1 MIKVI
6 MFDLGGTLID
16 ASNRSLPH
24 VNEALTAIAEF
35 KTASR
40 RLVRSCLVSDF
51 TLVPPPVTAAKLAVI
66 FRDYLAV
73 LDRAELRTLFEP
85 VQKRV
90 TLSTH
95 AGVMKPDRR
104 VFEVALRR
112 LGSKASLA
120 ECLFIT
126 ENAAHITHARASLKM
141 STLQF
146 RSVGANRFDF
156 DDWAQAPALIAHL
169 LGATPVANMQAAVRV
184 FLAAQNIELLSVEKI
199 EPAGSIQFSGKTW
212 CPISVPDTKD
222 LRDLHVSLPI
232 TGRVARG
239 KTGKLK
245 VVGLSRS
252 SEQALAEA
260 VMFVRSLAANGQIG
274 GRSGIHRLRPTH
286 EIRTDASGIRRLVRK
301 GFSAT

>member
-6 MFDLGGTLID
+6 MFDLGDTLID
-16 ASNRSLPH
+16 ASNRPLPY
-24 VNEALTAIAEF
+24 VKEALAAIAEF
-35 KTASR
+35 KTSGGK
-40 RLVRSCLVSDF
+40 LVRSCLVSDF
-51 TLVPPPVTAAKLAVI
+51 TMVPPPATAAKLAAI

-73 LDRAELRTLFEP
+73 LDQAGLRALFEP

-90 TLSTH
+90 TLSMH
-95 AGVMKPDRR
+95 AGVMKPNRR

-126 ENAAHITHARASLKM
+126 ENAAHIKHVRTSLKM

-146 RSVGANRFDF
+146 RPTGVSRFNF

-169 LGATPVANMQAAVRV
+169 LRATPVANMQAAVRA
-184 FLAAQNIELLSVEKI
+184 FLAAQNIELLSVEEI

-212 CPISVPDTKD
+212 CPISAPDMDD

-232 TGRVARG
+232 TGRVARD

-245 VVGLSRS
+245 VVGLNRP
-252 SEQALAEA
+252 SEQELAET
-260 VMFVRSLAANGQIG
+260 VTFVRSLATNGQIG
-274 GRSGIHRLRPTH
+274 GRSGARPLRPTH
-286 EIRTDASGIRRLVRK
+286 EIQTDASGIRRLVRR
-301 GFSAT
+301 GFSAS

>member
-16 ASNRSLPH
+16 ASNRSLLH
-24 VNEALTAIAEF
+24 VNEALAAIAEF
-35 KTASR
+35 KTASG

-51 TLVPPPVTAAKLAVI
+51 TMVSPPVTAAKLAAI

-73 LDRAELRTLFEP
+73 LDQAGLRTLFEP

-126 ENAAHITHARASLKM
+126 ENAAHIEHARASLKM

-146 RSVGANRFDF
+146 RAVGASRFDF

-169 LGATPVANMQAAVRV
+169 LGATPAANMRAAVRA
-184 FLAAQNIELLSVEKI
+184 FLAAQNIELLSVEKT

-212 CPISVPDTKD
+212 CPISVPDMED
-222 LRDLHVSLPI
+222 LRNLHVSLPI
-232 TGRVARG
+232 TGQVARD
-239 KTGKLK
+239 KTGKLN
-245 VVGLSRS
+245 VVGLNRP
-252 SEQALAEA
+252 SEQELAEA
-260 VMFVRSLAANGQIG
+260 VMFVRSLATNGQIG
-274 GRSGIHRLRPTH
+274 GRSGARRLRPTH
-286 EIRTDASGIRRLVRK
+286 EIQTDASGIRRLIRK
-301 GFSAT
+301 GFSAG